1 LTIHISKD
9 GTPTLF
15 DGPKAVNFFRMNA
28 LLSGMRLE
36 LRSGMKLS
44 RGPSCFTRVK
54 KEYGLKGNKQKLIEQ
69 FENLVAEENKK
80 MTYVGGSHS

>member
-1 LTIHISKD
+1 MTISVTKD
-9 GTPTLF
+9 GTPYAY
-15 DGPKAVNFFRMNA
+15 DGPQAVNFFRMNA

-54 KEYGLKGNKQKLIEQ
+54 KEYGLKGGKQKLIEL

-80 MTYVGGSHS
+80 MTYVGGSNS